1 MKMNNIQKLAM
12 PAAIAAAFAISGSS
26 AFSAETLK
34 LGMSVPL
41 SGPAASWGKG
51 MDWAGQRA
59 VKKINADGGIK
70 VGGKTYMLKLIVLDN
85 KYNAAEGTKV
95 AHTLINREGVK
106 FMAGVL
112 GTAPTKALQSISER
126 KGVLLMTT
134 AWGRSVKGPKFP
146 LTFTQGNT
154 PAEVLPQLYGYI
166 KKTHPGVKTVALF
179 NPNDASGKDI
189 EKDARA
195 IWEKLGVKVIISD
208 FFERRTTEFQSV
220 ATKLARAKPDIVDMS
235 SGPPATAGLVFKE
248 LAVQGWK
255 GVKTVAAGTAAASF
269 LKTGGKAV
277 DGTYLGVASN
287 FGSATA
293 SAIQRSLSADA
304 AKQLGEPLNSIFV
317 SAWDAIMAIKAGI
330 EAAKSTDP
338 RKVAKV
344 LPTIVFASS
353 YGPTA
358 FGGAHE
364 YGSPQQILIPSIIS
378 QIKGGKVVELARSEP
393 EELKKKIE
401 MSK

>member
-1 MKMNNIQKLAM
+1 MQMNNIQKLS
-12 PAAIAAAFAISGSS
+12 IAATIAVAFALGGSS

-51 MDWAGQRA
+51 MEWAGQKA
-59 VKKINADGGIK
+59 VSKINADGGIK
-70 VGGKTYMLKLIVLDN
+70 AGGKTYMLKLIVLDN
-85 KYNAAEGTKV
+85 KYSAAEGTKV

-166 KKTHPGVKTVALF
+166 KKAHPGVKTVALF

-195 IWEKLGVKVIISD
+195 TWEKLGIKVIISD
-208 FFERRTTEFQSV
+208 FFERRTTQFQSV
-220 ATKLARAKPDIVDMS
+220 ATKIARAKPDIVDMS

-255 GVKTVAAGTAAASF
+255 GVKVVAAGTAAASF

-277 DGTYLGVASN
+277 DGTYLGVASD
-287 FGSATA
+287 FDAPTA
-293 SAIQRSLSADA
+293 SAIQRSLSAE
-304 AKQLGEPLNSIFV
+304 AKKKLGEPMNNLFV
-317 SAWDAIMAIKAGI
+317 SAWDAIYAIKAGI
-330 EAAKSTDP
+330 EKANSTNP
-338 RKVAKV
+338 RNVAKV
-344 LPTIVFASS
+344 LPTIVFNTS

-378 QIKGGKVVELARSEP
+378 QIRGTKVVEVSRSVP
-393 EELKKKIE
+393 EELKKRIE
-401 MSK
+401 MAK

>member
-1 MKMNNIQKLAM
+1 MA
-12 PAAIAAAFAISGSS
+12 AAIAAAFAFSGSS

-41 SGPAASWGKG
+41 SGAAASWGKG
-51 MDWAGQRA
+51 MEWAGQKA
-59 VKKINADGGIK
+59 VEKINAEGGVK
-70 VGGKTYMLKLIVLDN
+70 AGGKTYMLKLIVLDN

-106 FMAGVL
+106 FIAGAL

-146 LTFTQGNT
+146 LTFTQANT

-166 KKTHPGVKTVALF
+166 KKAHPDVKTVALF
-179 NPNDASGKDI
+179 NPNDASGKEI

-195 IWEKLGVKVIISD
+195 TWAKLGVKVIISD
-208 FFERRTTEFQSV
+208 FFERGTTQFQSV
-220 ATKLARAKPDIVDMS
+220 ATKISRAKPDIVDMS

-255 GVKTVAAGTAAASF
+255 GVKVVAAGTAATSF

-287 FGSATA
+287 FDSATA
-293 SAIQRSLSADA
+293 TAIQRSLSAEA
-304 AKQLGEPLNSIFV
+304 RKKLGEPMNALFI
-317 SAWDAIMAIKAGI
+317 SAWDSVMAIKAGI
-330 EAAKSTDP
+330 EKANSANP
-338 RKVAKV
+338 REVAKV
-344 LPTIVFASS
+344 LPKIVFASS

-358 FGGAHE
+358 FGAAHE
-364 YGSPQQILIPSIIS
+364 YGSPQQMLVPSIVS
-378 QIKGGKVVELARSEP
+378 QIKGNTVVEVARSVP
-393 EELKKKIE
+393 AELKKKIE
-401 MSK
+401 MAK